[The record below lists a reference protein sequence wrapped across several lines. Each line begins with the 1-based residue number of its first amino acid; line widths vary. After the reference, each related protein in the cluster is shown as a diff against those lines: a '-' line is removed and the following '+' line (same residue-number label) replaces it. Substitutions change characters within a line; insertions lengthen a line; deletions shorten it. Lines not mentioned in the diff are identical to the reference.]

1 VFHNTL
7 PARPLF
13 VDYAGG
19 VAIKLDA
26 GDLAIVLA
34 INYFNDVDYI
44 YVVSDRIC
52 TNSPSSTHVYDNV

>member
-7 PARPLF
+7 AARPLF
-13 VDYAGG
+13 VDYAGA

-34 INYFNDVDYI
+34 IDYFFNNLYFRSDV
-44 YVVSDRIC
+44 V
-52 TNSPSSTHVYDNV
+52 

>member
-7 PARPLF
+7 SARPLF

-26 GDLAIVLA
+26 DDLAIVLV
-34 INYFNDVDYI
+34 VDYFDDI
-44 YVVSDRIC
+44 DYFYVVSERIC
-52 TNSPSSTHVYDNV
+52 TNSPSSRHVYNHA